1 MEIVEKLEIS
11 AEAQRRRGNIVEI
24 AEKLEI
30 STEAQRIL
38 RDRGHNWRSAQR
50 RRGYYEIVEKLE
62 KLEISAE
69 VQRILRD
76 REQNWRSAQKR
87 GGYCG
92 DRGET
97 GDQRRGAEDMVEIVE
112 KMKRNEFFKMGQT
125 R

>member
-30 STEAQRIL
+30 SAEA
-38 RDRGHNWRSAQR
+38 
-50 RRGYYEIVEKLE
+50 
-62 KLEISAE
+62 
-69 VQRILRD
+69 QRILRD